1 MTVAFSYPACFF
13 IEAMTHVHDTF
24 KEGGTHMGLFDL
36 FGKKISLDEMGKFN
50 KQVLTDALELVINSG
65 IGDQYKELFKS
76 VKEGSLKK
84 AQLKECQA
92 FVKWYEDLVASQPNL
107 KASFGEA
114 NYKATIKAL
123 QDIGSFVARKLG

>member
-1 MTVAFSYPACFF
+1 
-13 IEAMTHVHDTF
+13 
-24 KEGGTHMGLFDL
+24 MGLFDL

-123 QDIGSFVARKLG
+123 QDIGSFAARKLG